1 MFATKRSIEFT
12 SVSPGTICAI
22 FACLNVS
29 TTRSR
34 IFGAG
39 APGIGI
45 SLIVASISEYRR
57 THLKRLEAK
66 LSAMRD
72 VLENPMLRFN
82 DRCTRIIC
90 NEAVMPSISSRMAMR
105 SSRIFLSGMV
115 VYIKSGSVVEAKAS
129 KPVIYWVT
137 VKAALESVLD
147 SRDVFCCEL
156 GAIM

>member
-1 MFATKRSIEFT
+1 MPATKLSIEFT
-12 SVSPGTICAI
+12 SVSPGTICAV

-34 IFGAG
+34 IFG

-72 VLENPMLRFN
+72 VLENATLRFN

-90 NEAVMPSISSRMAMR
+90 SEAVMPSISSRIAMR
-105 SSRIFLSGMV
+105 SGRILLFGTV
-115 VYIKSGSVVEAKAS
+115 VYIKSGSVVEEKAS

>member
-1 MFATKRSIEFT
+1 MVATKRSIEFT

-34 IFGAG
+34 IFGA
-39 APGIGI
+39 PGIGI

-57 THLKRLEAK
+57 THRKRLEAK

-72 VLENPMLRFN
+72 VLENPTLRFN
-82 DRCTRIIC
+82 DRYARIIC
-90 NEAVMPSISSRMAMR
+90 SEAVMPSISSPIAMR
-105 SSRIFLSGMV
+105 SGRILLFGTV
-115 VYIKSGSVVEAKAS
+115 VYIKSGSVIEEKAS

-137 VKAALESVLD
+137 VKAALDSVLD
-147 SRDVFCCEL
+147 SRDVFRCEL